1 MAGVTKVNGFLGN
14 FTTGAL
20 RSGSNPP
27 HGDGLTG
34 IQLFKVTVKND
45 SDTAVALTDKDGD
58 AAGEANQLVE
68 LIIQELQP
76 LAYEVTSTTGVINII
91 MDGHAVDAASM
102 QARIRPIVV
111 GEGTG
116 SVVANNN
123 TTVEVATG
131 MTLTV

>member
-27 HGDGLTG
+27 HGDGLSN
-34 IQLFKVTVKND
+34 IQLFKITVKND
-45 SDTAVALTDKDGD
+45 SDTAVDLADRDGD

-76 LAYEVTSTTGVINII
+76 IAYEVTSTTGVINVI
-91 MDGHAVDAASM
+91 MDGHGVDAASM
-102 QARIRPIVV
+102 QARIIPIVV
-111 GEGTG
+111 GKVNGTT
-116 SVVANNN
+116 VALND
-123 TTVEVATG
+123 TTVEPATG
-131 MTLTV
+131 MTLSV